1 METSAKDGTNVAE
14 AFDAVVK
21 GIMERVMDKQQTQH
35 TSHQSNES
43 TLNLGASASSGKKK
57 KKGCNLC

>member
-1 METSAKDGTNVAE
+1 METSAKDGINVEE

-21 GIMERVMDKQQTQH
+21 GIMERVMDKQQMQH
-35 TSHQSNES
+35 TSQSNES
-43 TLNLGASASSGKKK
+43 TLNLGASAPSGKKK